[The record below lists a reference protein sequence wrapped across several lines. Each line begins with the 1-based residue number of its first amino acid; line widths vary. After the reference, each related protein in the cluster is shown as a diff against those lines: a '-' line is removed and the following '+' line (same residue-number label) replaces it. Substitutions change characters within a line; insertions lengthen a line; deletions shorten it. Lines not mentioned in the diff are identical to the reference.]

1 MIQPSVTIS
10 LLPNNPKVPFI
21 LGPDLPQAMATAA
34 ELGYPA
40 VELFPPN
47 LESVDVPLLRTLLQ
61 THQLQLSTIG
71 TGGGWVTQQL
81 TLIDADPAVR
91 ARASAYISEII
102 RRAAE
107 LGASAIIGS
116 MQGRCG
122 IRDRRECLEMLR
134 DQLGELAAVA
144 ASCGRPLFYEP
155 LNRYETDLFNTL
167 GDTFHFLED
176 GLPKNLQILAD
187 LFHMNIEESCSATAL
202 RFAGNRIGHVHFVDS
217 NRQVPGRGHTDF
229 GPLVEAIRS
238 IDYQGYLAVEAFPQP
253 NSRAAAKEA
262 LASFR
267 TWFA

>member
-10 LLPNNPKVPFI
+10 LLPNSPKAPFI
-21 LGPDLPQAMATAA
+21 LGPDLDLAMATAA
-34 ELGYPA
+34 DLGYPA

-47 LESVDVPLLRTLLQ
+47 LESVDVLRLKTLLE

-81 TLIDADPAVR
+81 TLIDADPSVR
-91 ARASAYISEII
+91 ARATAYISEVI

-122 IRDRRECLEMLR
+122 NRERRECLPMLR

-167 GDTFHFLED
+167 AETFEFLED

-187 LFHMNIEESCSATAL
+187 LFHMNIEETCSATAL
-202 RFAGNRIGHVHFVDS
+202 RMAGSRIGHVHFVDS
-217 NRQVPGRGHTDF
+217 NRQVPGRGQTDF
-229 GPLVEAIRS
+229 GPLAETLRS
-238 IDYQGYLAVEAFPQP
+238 IGYQGYLAIEAFPQP
-253 NSRAAAKEA
+253 NQREAAEIA
-262 LASFR
+262 LASIR
-267 TWFA
+267 RWF